1 MLQEKDKILFAETM
15 QLFAKRFHKNGKLD
29 KIDMQ
34 SYWFA
39 LSDEFEDIGEFQ
51 KAAKKVMKTWS
62 YGRMPEPS
70 AFIAAK
76 KEHSDLD
83 IEIIAQ
89 KAWESV
95 VYAIEQ
101 GVGYTKTAEFE
112 DKLIPAVVELT
123 GGFERLASKSYDEL
137 EWIKKEFIKTYK
149 AALQGEISIRA
160 NEQRALLED
169 TKTLQIA
176 ADYPVKTQNQ
186 KVLTYKEEQNKA
198 TKLIAN
204 LAKAKRITA

>member
-39 LSDEFEDIGEFQ
+39 LSDEFENIEEFQ

-89 KAWESV
+89 KAWDSV

-112 DKLIPAVVELT
+112 DKLIPAVVELC
-123 GGFERLASKSYDEL
+123 GGFERLATKTHEDLS
-137 EWIKKEFIKTYK
+137 WIKKEFIKTYK
-149 AALQGEISIRA
+149 AALQGEISIRV

-169 TKTLQIA
+169 TKTLLIT
-176 ADYPVKTQNQ
+176 ADYPTKTQNQ
-186 KVLTYKEEQNKA
+186 KVEAIEHKQNKA
-198 TKLIAN
+198 TNLIAN
-204 LAKAKRITA
+204 LANAKRIGT

>member
-1 MLQEKDKILFAETM
+1 MLTEKDSNVFAETL
-15 QLFAKRFHKNGKLD
+15 QLLAKRFNGGRKLD
-29 KIDMQ
+29 DMDLK

-39 LSDEFEDIGEFQ
+39 LADEFENIGEFQ

-89 KAWESV
+89 KAWDSV
-95 VYAIEQ
+95 VYAIER
-101 GVGYTKTAEFE
+101 GVGYTAVAEFE
-112 DKLIPAVVELT
+112 DELIPAVVELC
-123 GGFERLASKSYDEL
+123 GGFSELATKTYEEL
-137 EWIKKEFIKTYK
+137 SWIKKEFIKTYK
-149 AALQGEISIRA
+149 AALQGEISIKA

-169 TKTLQIA
+169 TKTLLIT
-176 ADYPVKTQNQ
+176 ADYPTKTQNQ
-186 KVLTYKEEQNKA
+186 KVLTYKEEQNRV

-204 LAKAKRITA
+204 LANAKRITA